1 MKKIDESILGKSLNL
16 VYKPLL
22 GKSLDKILDK
32 IFQKRIG
39 LLYSTSRNLLKLTN
53 ILLEK
58 FN

>member
-1 MKKIDESILGKSLNL
+1 MKIIITEDQ
-16 VYKPLL
+16 YKKLRNQETI
-22 GKSLDKILDK
+22 DKILDK